1 MPDEP
6 TAAQRCCKR
15 VYDSTGWHEYPCL
28 RKGTVERDGLWFC
41 WQHDPERVKAESA
54 RKQAE
59 WDAKWAAKKT
69 KRQWRPDA
77 EQFLRDFLLWLA
89 VGSPAGEVSRELSA
103 RARQLLGKERADAE

>member
-41 WQHDPERVKAESA
+41 WQHDPERVKAERA
-54 RKQAE
+54 RKAAE
-59 WDAKWAAKKT
+59 WDAKWAARKAKY
-69 KRQWRPDA
+69 QWRPDA
-77 EQFLRDFLLWLA
+77 EQFLRTYLA
-89 VGSPAGEVSRELSA
+89 SV
-103 RARQLLGKERADAE
+103 RQPGGVAQ